1 MLGIEGIIMLSRVRL
16 CLGTALAA
24 AALSVTSAGFAA
36 TTLDIV
42 NFDRSAL
49 TAAQAA
55 RSAALSGFTIRGY
68 ENFQDYQAWNGST
81 GSTDP
86 QDTRVGSFDPFGD
99 TGSGLSV
106 VGDGG
111 KLQVRNDPTMPW
123 GRYGTSETLPLGGN
137 WLDSNDNLGIRWDIA
152 GIGSFDS
159 LAFFVL
165 DAADV
170 GGKFSIKVG
179 DTLFADIAGAT
190 GKLKNGN
197 IQFVRVLLSEAVES
211 LTVELMHDR
220 TNDGFGI
227 DGAAVALSPVPL
239 PPAVLLLA
247 TGLAGLAG
255 LRRRARRAA

>member
-1 MLGIEGIIMLSRVRL
+1 MLSRVRL

-24 AALSVTSAGFAA
+24 AALSVASAASAA
-36 TTLDIV
+36 TATLDIV
-42 NFDRSAL
+42 NFDRSEL
-49 TAAQAA
+49 SAAQAA
-55 RSAALSGFTIRGY
+55 RSAALSGFTVRGY

-81 GSTDP
+81 GTTNP

-137 WLDSNDNLGIRWDIA
+137 WLDSNDNLGVRWDIA

-170 GGKFSIKVG
+170 GGKFSIRVG
-179 DTLFADIAGAT
+179 DQLFADLAGAT

-197 IQFVRVLLSEAVES
+197 LQFVRVLLSDAVES

-239 PPAVLLLA
+239 PPAALLLA
-247 TGLAGLAG
+247 TGLVGFAS